1 VTLCT
6 QDRGGGGGGVVG
18 GPGTD
23 LLLVSDG
30 REAPPW
36 AAIEALADPDA
47 APAVAAPVPR
57 GSGVVLLCAANK
69 AGPIADLWVVG
80 GGLLHVPG
88 AWMPHV

>member
-6 QDRGGGGGGVVG
+6 QDRGGGGGVVG

>member
-1 VTLCT
+1 M
-6 QDRGGGGGGVVG
+6 G